1 MTWFNLLK
9 QPKLRTSS
17 NITTQ
22 LGTSVKE
29 DDDCRRKYQEYI
41 NKIESMSGPHMQVKV
56 DNYRLE
62 DFTEEELCAIL
73 KDISMIDKNKMVYTQ
88 QGYSANVFNKA
99 HSIERI
105 TDEYPNGY
113 VELRHRLVTEKFY
126 HRFMDLMYKNSVD
139 FMWLYTGGKR
149 SGGDFPPETSVVIS
163 VDVAKLSSGSHWFNE
178 DVNKAISMVDFR

>member
-1 MTWFNLLK
+1 MNWFGIIK
-9 QPKLRTSS
+9 QPELKPASK
-17 NITTQ
+17 ITTN
-22 LGTSVKE
+22 LGSKTEEE

-99 HSIERI
+99 HIIERM
-105 TDEYPNGY
+105 DYYPNGY
-113 VELRHRLVTEKFY
+113 VELRHRLVTDKFY
-126 HRFMDLMYKNSVD
+126 NNFRDLMYRNSVD
-139 FMWLYTGGKR
+139 FMWLYTGSKR
-149 SGGDFPPETSVVIS
+149 LGGDFPPETSVIIS
-163 VDVAKLSSGSHWFNE
+163 VDVAKLSPGINWFNE
-178 DVNKAISMVDFR
+178 DVNKAISMVEFR